1 MDMIIKAA
9 VLAAEGVD
17 HMAREGLDHTQ
28 TQIEALSRAVGV
40 ANELG
45 CEDEDV
51 SSAFARLIKTQELVE
66 TRRAQLHKNALSSI
80 ADQADNGLGTTG
92 MAPCTTAAQLK
103 SDIAAAVDALVAR
116 VREGGVKLSAVFGH
130 AEPVFIDPE
139 NLVLKDRT
147 LYIGDREFS
156 LASIVAVS
164 TQDRLAVV
172 GQMGMGLISVHAV
185 AVPLF

>member
-80 ADQADNGLGTTG
+80 ADQADNGLDTTG

-116 VREGGVKLSAVFGH
+116 VREGGMKLRAVFGH
-130 AEPVFIDPE
+130 AEPVSIDPE
-139 NLVLKDRT
+139 VLFSHHPLNLRRRLLRWSAQKRMAQLF
-147 LYIGDREFS
+147 LYARNSIRS
-156 LASIVAVS
+156 LYW
-164 TQDRLAVV
+164 R
-172 GQMGMGLISVHAV
+172 
-185 AVPLF
+185 